1 MRLNLLRRKLSKL
14 ETEYCAQQ
22 QAFLWEMVKTMGT
35 AEETSSSST
44 SSSAEGRPAMQL
56 FGGEDKNLIIEG
68 GNGMGGG
75 HYVREGLDFLDAYA
89 KALGMSRD
97 AFVHKLRNARG
108 PLMSWWRECMTPSEL
123 QEIGED

>member
-1 MRLNLLRRKLSKL
+1 
-14 ETEYCAQQ
+14 
-22 QAFLWEMVKTMGT
+22 MGT
-35 AEETSSSST
+35 AGETSRSST
-44 SSSAEGRPAMQL
+44 SSSAEGRPAMEL
-56 FGGEDKNLIIEG
+56 FEGEDKNGIIEH

-89 KALGMSRD
+89 KASGMSRE

-108 PLMSWWRECMTPSEL
+108 PPLLSWWREVMTPSEL